1 MELKNAHTIYAPRDK
16 VWALL
21 NDTDILRRCIPGCEE
36 LERVSDDELQAKV
49 KLKIGPVKAAFKGK
63 VIFEN
68 RVEPESLTLSG
79 EGNGGIAGHARGGA
93 DVRLEEIAGG
103 TRLTYEASAQVGGK
117 IAQLGGSLIQ
127 STAAKLA
134 GEFFTRFEAEATTR
148 TEAAEPGLAS

>member
-117 IAQLGGSLIQ
+117 IAQLGGRLIQ

>member
-1 MELKNAHTIYAPRDK
+1 MELKNTHEIKAPRET

-21 NDTDILRRCIPGCEE
+21 LDTDVLKTCIPGCEE
-36 LERVSDDELQAKV
+36 LTRISDDEMEAKV

-63 VIFEN
+63 VVFEN

-93 DVRLEEIAGG
+93 DVCLEEVAGG
-103 TRLTYEASAQVGGK
+103 TRLSYDASTQVGGK
-117 IAQLGGSLIQ
+117 IAQLGGRLIQ

-134 GEFFTRFEAEATTR
+134 AEFFTRFEAEVTARTT
-148 TEAAEPGLAS
+148 EPAS

>member
-1 MELKNAHTIYAPRDK
+1 MELKNTHEIKAPRET

-21 NDTDILRRCIPGCEE
+21 LDTDVLKACIPGCEE
-36 LERVSDDELQAKV
+36 LTRISDDEMEARV
-49 KLKIGPVKAAFKGK
+49 KLKIGPVKAAFNGK
-63 VIFEN
+63 VVFEN

-93 DVRLEEIAGG
+93 DVRLEDVAGG

-117 IAQLGGSLIQ
+117 IAQLGGRLIQ

-134 GEFFTRFEAEATTR
+134 GEFFTRFEAEATAR
-148 TEAAEPGLAS
+148 TAATAS